1 MSRVAPAKRSYA
13 ARVQKMISDAS
24 ALTPGWSHAVLG
36 LLAASVGGLFIAQA
50 GGSDRETFLS
60 IGFLLGAV
68 GLLEIVIGGVAI
80 GMRLAQES
88 APAPLT
94 RSD

>member
-1 MSRVAPAKRSYA
+1 M
-13 ARVQKMISDAS
+13 QKAVSDAS
-24 ALTPGWSHAVLG
+24 SLAPGWSHAVRG
-36 LLAASVGGLFIAQA
+36 LLAAFIGGLFIAQA

-80 GMRLAQES
+80 GIQLA
-88 APAPLT
+88 
-94 RSD
+94 RD